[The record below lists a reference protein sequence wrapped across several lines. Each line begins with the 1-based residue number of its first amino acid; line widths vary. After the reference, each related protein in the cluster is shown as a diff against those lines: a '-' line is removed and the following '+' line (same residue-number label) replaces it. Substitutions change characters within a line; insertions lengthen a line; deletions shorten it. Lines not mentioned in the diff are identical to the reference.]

1 MTSKF
6 PKLLILAAA
15 VASSVSC
22 GDFVRQGRSP
32 VILVVKSLQAASG
45 ADPTKMGGTLAS
57 DVVTMRTSPDPCT
70 DSTPCPTVWAD
81 PASVILGIQL
91 KDQGSLNVIAEP
103 SLTNQVT
110 IDRYHVEY
118 RRADGH
124 NAQGV
129 DVPFAWDSA
138 FTITV
143 PPDEDAVAGFQIVRQ
158 SAKSEAPL
166 RALIQSGNIISTI
179 AVVTFYGH
187 DQAGNQVS
195 ASANIGIDFA
205 DFADPD

>member
-1 MTSKF
+1 
-6 PKLLILAAA
+6 
-15 VASSVSC
+15 
-22 GDFVRQGRSP
+22 
-32 VILVVKSLQAASG
+32 
-45 ADPTKMGGTLAS
+45 
-57 DVVTMRTSPDPCT
+57 
-70 DSTPCPTVWAD
+70 
-81 PASVILGIQL
+81 
-91 KDQGSLNVIAEP
+91 
-103 SLTNQVT
+103 VT
-110 IDRYHVEY
+110 IDRYRVEY

-124 NAQGV
+124 NTQGV